1 MKIQRV
7 ILLICLVVLSKAS
20 LFAKDDAKTRK
31 SKRVAADKEYRKE
44 NIAASMN
51 AKHEKNAKEKNDL
64 DYLAEKERKK
74 ADKLE
79 RRRERGQK

>member
-51 AKHEKNAKEKNDL
+51 AKHENL